1 MVDEAGNIS
10 SNKSVSRKKMINLE
24 APNFAPT
31 QIVFFT
37 RRAIS
42 IANFLTRIVD
52 NPFVLIYGL
61 RRKYAPSM
69 QLRTLALDVRK
80 IKIASVWV

>member
-1 MVDEAGNIS
+1 MVDEASNIS

-24 APNFAPT
+24 APNFTPT

-61 RRKYAPSM
+61 RRKYTPSM
-69 QLRTLALDVRK
+69 
-80 IKIASVWV
+80 